1 MYLLPLV
8 STLFSGIFSGSML
21 ARYYG
26 HRGSAI
32 INVLCLF
39 VAFIS
44 SLIMW
49 YEVVFA
55 SCEVFVDLFGTWFT
69 VGSFNVYWSLYF
81 DLTTVHLLLTVTSVS
96 FAVHCYALVYMKAD
110 PHLNLFMCYLSLF
123 TFFMC
128 VLVTGQDLIL
138 MLVGWEGIGVCS
150 YLLIGYWSHRL
161 SASKSALKAVV
172 VNRLSDGLLLWG
184 VLWIWWNT
192 GSLEYDLITLSYC
205 SYDNFAFASQQN
217 ATASSAF
224 LSTAILIGAMGKS
237 AQIGFHVWLADAM
250 EGPTPVSALIHAAT
264 LVCAGVYVMVR
275 LSIFYDDLILVI
287 GSLTAFM
294 AGIFGFFQADLKRVI
309 AFSTCSQLGYMMVS
323 VGLGEF
329 GADASICHLMTH
341 ASFKAALFLSAGVI
355 IMAAGGSNQHMAR
368 YGGLSAVHCSLF
380 CFVTLLIACLCLMG
394 MPETSGFYSKETII
408 NYSYVC
414 FNPLADYAHTL
425 LILAALITCSYTV
438 KLFIQSFLYDFSG
451 NDFNVSGI
459 SPNTHFLIGIAFT
472 VLLSDIIF
480 KIWTGTN
487 LLSGILFFIP
497 WGVKTLPVGLMIAGF
512 LTATAAVTSQQF
524 GIMRFCATRWGFD
537 QLYARTL
544 VNLVLDLGR
553 ITWFTGDKGL
563 FILND
568 QKIRI

>member
-26 HRGSAI
+26 QRGSAI

-69 VGSFNVYWSLYF
+69 VGSFNVYWALYF

-205 SYDNFAFASQQN
+205 SFDNFAAS
-217 ATASSAF
+217 ATESSAF
-224 LSTAILIGAMGKS
+224 LSTAILVGAMGKS

-275 LSIFYDDLILVI
+275 LSIFYDDLIIVI
-287 GSLTAFM
+287 GSLTALM

-368 YGGLSAVHCSLF
+368 FGGLSAVHCSLF

-451 NDFNVSGI
+451 NDFNISGI

-472 VLLSDIIF
+472 VLLSDIVF

-563 FILND
+563 FIMND
-568 QKIRI
+568 QKIHM

>member
-21 ARYYG
+21 ARFYG
-26 HRGSAI
+26 HRGSGI

-39 VAFIS
+39 VAFVS
-44 SLIMW
+44 SLFMW

-55 SCEVFVDLFGTWFT
+55 SCEVYIDLFGAWFT
-69 VGSFNVYWSLYF
+69 VGSFNVYWGLYF
-81 DLTTVHLLLTVTSVS
+81 DLTSVHLLLTVTSVS
-96 FAVHCYALVYMKAD
+96 FAVHCYALVYMKSD

-128 VLVTGQDLIL
+128 VLVTGQDLMV
-138 MLVGWEGIGVCS
+138 MLIGWEGIGVCS

-192 GSLEYDLITLSYC
+192 GSLEYDLITLS
-205 SYDNFAFASQQN
+205 SD
-217 ATASSAF
+217 TSAF

-275 LSIFYDDLILVI
+275 LSVFYDDLILVV
-287 GSLTAFM
+287 GSLTALM

-368 YGGLSAVHCSLF
+368 YGSLSAIHCSLF

-459 SPNTHFLIGIAFT
+459 SPNSHFLIGIAFT
-472 VLLSDIIF
+472 VLICDIIF

-487 LLSGILFFIP
+487 LLSGILFFVP

-544 VNLVLDLGR
+544 VHLVLDLGR
-553 ITWFTGDKGL
+553 ITWSTGDKGL
-563 FILND
+563 FIMND
-568 QKIRI
+568 QKVRI

>member
-1 MYLLPLV
+1 MYLLPLLGTLL
-8 STLFSGIFSGSML
+8 SGLFSGSTL
-21 ARYYG
+21 ARFYG
-26 HRGSAI
+26 HRGSS
-32 INVLCLF
+32 VLNIFCLF
-39 VAFIS
+39 VAFVS

-55 SCEVFVDLFGTWFT
+55 SSEVLINLWGSWFT
-69 VGSFNVYWSLYF
+69 VGSFNVYWTLYF

-96 FAVHCYALVYMKAD
+96 FAVHCYALVYMKSD

-128 VLVTGQDLIL
+128 VLVTAQDLIV

-184 VLWIWWNT
+184 VLWIWWHT
-192 GSLEYDLITLSYC
+192 GSLEYDLVTLSG
-205 SYDNFAFASQQN
+205 D
-217 ATASSAF
+217 TSAF

-275 LSIFYDDLILVI
+275 LSIFYDDLIIVV
-287 GSLTAFM
+287 GALTALM
-294 AGIFGFFQADLKRVI
+294 AGIFGYFQGDLKRVI

-355 IMAAGGSNQHMAR
+355 IMASGGSNQHMAR
-368 YGGLSAVHCSLF
+368 YGGLSGIHCSLLS
-380 CFVTLLIACLCLMG
+380 FVTLLIACLCLMG

-414 FNPLADYAHTL
+414 FNPLADFAHTL

-438 KLFIQSFLYDFSG
+438 KLFIQSFLYDYSG

-459 SPNTHFLIGIAFT
+459 NLNTSFLIGVAFT
-472 VLLSDIIF
+472 VLLCDIMF

-487 LLSGILFFIP
+487 LLSGILFFVP

-512 LTATAAVTSQQF
+512 LTATAAVTSQNWA
-524 GIMRFCATRWGFD
+524 IMRFCATRWGFD
-537 QLYARTL
+537 AIYARTL
-544 VNLVLDLGR
+544 VHLILDLGR
-553 ITWFTGDKGL
+553 ITWFLGDKGL
-563 FILND
+563 FIMRD
-568 QKIRI
+568 QKVRI

>member
-21 ARYYG
+21 ARFYG

-44 SLIMW
+44 SLVMW

-55 SCEVFVDLFGTWFT
+55 SCEVFMDLFGTWFT

-205 SYDNFAFASQQN
+205 SYDNFAAG
-217 ATASSAF
+217 ATESSAF

-563 FILND
+563 FIMND